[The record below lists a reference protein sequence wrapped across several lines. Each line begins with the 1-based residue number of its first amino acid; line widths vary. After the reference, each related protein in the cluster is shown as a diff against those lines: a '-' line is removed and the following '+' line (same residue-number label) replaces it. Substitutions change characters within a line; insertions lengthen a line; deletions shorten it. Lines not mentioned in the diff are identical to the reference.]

1 MVDATLTPT
10 RLPVI
15 WLVAGCAA
23 LLVAATVSMS
33 VGAAGLSVGGVAA
46 ELLDRLPW
54 INVDSGLSATDSSI
68 LWQIRMPR
76 IALGVLVG
84 GMLALAGT
92 SYQGIFRN
100 PLADPYLL
108 GVAAGAGLGAT
119 LAIVYGPP
127 TGSTSFAF
135 VAPAAFIGALVAAI
149 GSYLLGTVGRA
160 TTTSLILAGVAVAAF
175 LTSIQTYVQL
185 RNTDSL
191 RDVVSWMLGRLSTAG
206 WSEVRSILPLVLAS
220 SAVLLLHRKLLDVL
234 ALGDEEATTL
244 GVRVTA
250 VRLLVLVAASLGTA
264 AVVAV
269 SGLIG
274 FVGIIV
280 PHALRLAIGTSY
292 ARLVP
297 LSFLAGATFL
307 VLADL
312 LARTLISPAEL
323 PIGVVTAFFGAP
335 FFLGILHMTERAT
348 T

>member
-1 MVDATLTPT
+1 MVESSLSPT
-10 RLPVI
+10 RLPI
-15 WLVAGCAA
+15 AWLAIGFAG

-33 VGAAGLSVGGVAA
+33 VGAAGLSVNGVVA
-46 ELLDRLPW
+46 EMLDQLPG
-54 INVDSGLSATDSSI
+54 INLDSGLSATDSSI
-68 LWQIRMPR
+68 LWQIRLPR
-76 IALGVLVG
+76 IVLGLLVG

-119 LAIVYGPP
+119 IAIVYGPQ
-127 TGSTSFAF
+127 TGTTSFAI
-135 VAPAAFIGALVAAI
+135 VAPAAFVGALVAAV

-185 RNTDSL
+185 GNTDSL

-206 WSEVRSILPLVLAS
+206 WSEIRSILPLVVIS
-220 SAVLLLHRKLLDVL
+220 SIALLLHRKLLDVL
-234 ALGDEEATTL
+234 ALGDDEATAL
-244 GVRVTA
+244 GVRVTT
-250 VRLLVLVAASLGTA
+250 VRLVVLVAASLGTA

-292 ARLVP
+292 ARLIP

-335 FFLGILHMTERAT
+335 FFLGILHMTERAAT
-348 T
+348 

>member
-1 MVDATLTPT
+1 MTDTSLAPT
-10 RLPVI
+10 RLPI
-15 WLVAGCAA
+15 TWLVIGFAG
-23 LLVAATVSMS
+23 LVAAATVSMS
-33 VGAAGLSVGGVAA
+33 VGAAGLSIDGIVT
-46 ELLDRLPW
+46 ELLDQIPG
-54 INVDSGLSATDSSI
+54 INLESGLSTTDSSI
-68 LWQIRMPR
+68 LWQIRLPR

-119 LAIVYGPP
+119 IAIVYGPE
-127 TGSTSFAF
+127 TAGTSIA
-135 VAPAAFIGALVAAI
+135 VIAPAAFVGALVAAI
-149 GSYLLGTVGRA
+149 GSYLLGTVGKA
-160 TTTSLILAGVAVAAF
+160 TTISLILAGVAVAAF
-175 LTSIQTYVQL
+175 LTAIQTYVQL

-206 WSEVRSILPLVLAS
+206 WAEVRSILPLVIVS
-220 SAVLLLHRKLLDVL
+220 SVALLLHRKLLDVL
-234 ALGDEEATTL
+234 ALGDDEATTL
-244 GVRVTA
+244 GVRVTT
-250 VRLLVLVAASLGTA
+250 VRLIVLVAASLGTA
-264 AVVAV
+264 AVVSV

-292 ARLVP
+292 ARLIP

-335 FFLGILHMTERAT
+335 FFLGILHLTERAAT
-348 T
+348 

>member
-1 MVDATLTPT
+1 MIDTSLTPT
-10 RLPVI
+10 RLPI
-15 WLVAGCAA
+15 AWLVVAGAV
-23 LLVAATVSMS
+23 LVVAATISLS
-33 VGAAGLSVGGVAA
+33 VGAAGLSVRGISM
-46 ELLDRLPW
+46 ELINRLPGVS
-54 INVDSGLSATDSSI
+54 VDSGLSATDTSI
-68 LWQIRMPR
+68 LWQVRMPR
-76 IALGVLVG
+76 IVLGMLVG

-119 LAIVYGPP
+119 LAIVYGPAIG
-127 TGSTSFAF
+127 TTSIA
-135 VAPAAFIGALVAAI
+135 VVGPAAFAGALVAAF
-149 GSYLLGTVGRA
+149 GAYMLGTVGKA

-191 RDVVSWMLGRLSTAG
+191 RSVVSWLLGRLSTAG
-206 WSEVRSILPLVLAS
+206 WHEVTVILPLVFIS
-220 SAVLLLHRKLLDVL
+220 SVVLILHRKLLDVL

-244 GVRVTA
+244 GVRVTS
-250 VRLLVLVAASLGTA
+250 VRLVVLIAASLGTA

-280 PHALRLAIGTSY
+280 PHALRLVIGTSY
-292 ARLVP
+292 TRLIP
-297 LSFLAGATFL
+297 LSLFAGATFL

-312 LARTLISPAEL
+312 LARTLIAPAEL

-335 FFLGILHMTERAT
+335 FFLFILHRYDRTST
-348 T
+348 

>member
-1 MVDATLTPT
+1 MVDTSLAPT
-10 RLPVI
+10 RLPI
-15 WLVAGCAA
+15 TWLVIGCAG
-23 LLVAATVSMS
+23 LLIAATVSMS
-33 VGAAGLSVGGVAA
+33 VGAAGLSIKGIST
-46 ELLDRLPW
+46 ELLDGLPW
-54 INVDSGLSATDSSI
+54 VELDSGLSETDSSI

-119 LAIVYGPP
+119 IAIVYGPQ
-127 TGSTSFAF
+127 TGGTSFA
-135 VAPAAFIGALVAAI
+135 VIAPAAFVGALAAAI

-206 WSEVRSILPLVLAS
+206 WSEVRSILPLVIVS
-220 SAVLLLHRKLLDVL
+220 SIALLLHRKLLDVL
-234 ALGDEEATTL
+234 ALGDDEATTL

-250 VRLLVLVAASLGTA
+250 VRLVVLVAASLGTA

-335 FFLGILHMTERAT
+335 FFLGILHLTERAAT
-348 T
+348 

>member
-1 MVDATLTPT
+1 MRETSLAPT
-10 RLPVI
+10 RLPI
-15 WLVAGCAA
+15 TWLVAAGVV
-23 LLVAATVSMS
+23 LLIAATVSMS
-33 VGAAGLSVGGVAA
+33 VGAAGLSIGGIAA
-46 ELLDRLPW
+46 EVLDRVPGVN
-54 INVDSGLSATDSSI
+54 IDSGLSATDSSI
-68 LWQIRMPR
+68 LWQIRLPR
-76 IALGVLVG
+76 IVLGVLVG

-119 LAIVYGPP
+119 LAIVYGPQ
-127 TGSTSFAF
+127 TGGTSIAI
-135 VAPAAFIGALVAAI
+135 VGPAAFVGALIAAI

-206 WSEVRSILPLVLAS
+206 WEEVRSILPLVIVS
-220 SAVLLLHRKLLDVL
+220 SIALLLHRKLLDVL
-234 ALGDEEATTL
+234 ALGDDEATTL

-250 VRLLVLVAASLGTA
+250 VRLIVLVAASLGTA

-297 LSFLAGATFL
+297 LSFLAGAAFL

-312 LARTLISPAEL
+312 VARTLISPAEL

-335 FFLGILHMTERAT
+335 FFLGILHLTERT
-348 T
+348 TT

>member
-1 MVDATLTPT
+1 MRETSLAPT
-10 RLPVI
+10 RLPI
-15 WLVAGCAA
+15 TWLVAAGVV
-23 LLVAATVSMS
+23 LLIAATVSMS
-33 VGAAGLSVGGVAA
+33 VGAAGLSIGGIAA
-46 ELLDRLPW
+46 EVLDRVPGVN
-54 INVDSGLSATDSSI
+54 IDSGLSATDSSI
-68 LWQIRMPR
+68 LWQIRLPR
-76 IALGVLVG
+76 IVLGVLVG

-119 LAIVYGPP
+119 LAIVYGPQ
-127 TGSTSFAF
+127 TGGTSIAI
-135 VAPAAFIGALVAAI
+135 VGPAAFAGALIAAI

-206 WSEVRSILPLVLAS
+206 WEEVRSILPLVIVS
-220 SAVLLLHRKLLDVL
+220 SIALLLHRKLLDVL
-234 ALGDEEATTL
+234 ALGDDEATTL

-250 VRLLVLVAASLGTA
+250 VRLIVLVAASLGTA

-297 LSFLAGATFL
+297 LSFLAGAAFL

-312 LARTLISPAEL
+312 VARTLISPAEL

-335 FFLGILHMTERAT
+335 FFLGILHLTERAAT
-348 T
+348 

>member
-1 MVDATLTPT
+1 MVETTVAPT
-10 RLPVI
+10 RLPAT
-15 WLVAGCAA
+15 WLVLSFVALAG
-23 LLVAATVSMS
+23 AATVSIS
-33 VGAAGLSVGGVAA
+33 VGAAGLSVDGIVA
-46 ELLDRLPW
+46 ELVDRLPW
-54 INVDSGLSATDSSI
+54 IEAESDLSATASGI
-68 LWQIRMPR
+68 LWQVRMPR

-119 LAIVYGPP
+119 LAIVFGPD
-127 TGSTSFAF
+127 TGGTSLAV
-135 VAPAAFIGALVAAI
+135 VAPAAFVGALVAAI

-206 WSEVRSILPLVLAS
+206 WGEIRAILPLVIVS
-220 SAVLLLHRKLLDVL
+220 SIVLLLHRRLLDVL
-234 ALGDEEATTL
+234 ALGDDEATAL
-244 GVRVTA
+244 GVQVTT
-250 VRLLVLVAASLGTA
+250 VRLVVLVAASLGTA

-280 PHALRLAIGTSY
+280 PHALRLTIGTSY
-292 ARLVP
+292 ARLIP
-297 LSFLAGATFL
+297 LSFVAGATFL

-335 FFLGILHMTERAT
+335 FFLGILHLTERAAT
-348 T
+348 

>member
-1 MVDATLTPT
+1 MIDTSPTPT

-15 WLVAGCAA
+15 WLVVGFAG
-23 LLVAATVSMS
+23 LLVAMLVSVS
-33 VGAAGLSVGGVAA
+33 VGAAGLSIDGIVAD
-46 ELLDRLPW
+46 LLGRLPG
-54 INVDSGLSATDSSI
+54 IDVESGLSATASSI
-68 LWQIRMPR
+68 LWQIRLPR
-76 IALGVLVG
+76 IVLGALVG

-100 PLADPYLL
+100 PLADPFLL

-119 LAIVYGPP
+119 LAIVYGSQ
-127 TGSTSFAF
+127 TGDTSIAI
-135 VAPAAFIGALVAAI
+135 VAPAAFGGALVAAL
-149 GSYLLGTVGRA
+149 GSYLLGTVGKA

-191 RDVVSWMLGRLSTAG
+191 RDVFSWMLGRLSTAG
-206 WSEVRSILPLVLAS
+206 WGEVRSILPLVVIS
-220 SAVLLLHRKLLDVL
+220 SVVLLLHGKLLDVL
-234 ALGDEEATTL
+234 ALGDDEATAL
-244 GVRVTA
+244 GVRVTT
-250 VRLLVLVAASLGTA
+250 VRLVVLVAASLGTA

-280 PHALRLAIGTSY
+280 PHALRLVIGTSY

-307 VLADL
+307 VFADL
-312 LARTLISPAEL
+312 LGRTLISPAEL

-335 FFLGILHMTERAT
+335 FFLGILHLTERT
-348 T
+348 TS

>member
-1 MVDATLTPT
+1 MTDTSLSPT
-10 RLPVI
+10 RLPAA
-15 WLVAGCAA
+15 WLIAAGVVLFIAA
-23 LLVAATVSMS
+23 IISMS
-33 VGAAGLSVGGVAA
+33 VGAAGLSIGGIAA
-46 ELLDRLPW
+46 ELLDRIPGVN
-54 INVDSGLSATDSSI
+54 INSGLSATDAGI
-68 LWQIRMPR
+68 LWQIRLPR

-119 LAIVYGPP
+119 LAIVYGPQ
-127 TGSTSFAF
+127 TADTSIAF
-135 VAPAAFIGALVAAI
+135 VAPAAFAGALIAAI

-206 WSEVRSILPLVLAS
+206 WDEVRSILPLVLIS
-220 SAVLLLHRKLLDVL
+220 SITLLLHRKLLDVL
-234 ALGDEEATTL
+234 ALGDDEATTL
-244 GVRVTA
+244 GVRVTT
-250 VRLLVLVAASLGTA
+250 VRLVVLVAASLGTA

-297 LSFLAGATFL
+297 LSFLVGAAFL

-312 LARTLISPAEL
+312 LARTLITPAEL

-335 FFLGILHMTERAT
+335 FFLGILHLTERAAT
-348 T
+348 

>member
-1 MVDATLTPT
+1 MGDTSLAPT
-10 RLPVI
+10 RLPI
-15 WLVAGCAA
+15 TWLAIGFMGLVA
-23 LLVAATVSMS
+23 AATVSMS
-33 VGAAGLSVGGVAA
+33 VGAAGLSINGIVV
-46 ELLDRLPW
+46 ELLDGLPG
-54 INVDSGLSATDSSI
+54 IEMDSGLSATDSSI
-68 LWQIRMPR
+68 LWQIRLPR
-76 IALGVLVG
+76 IVLGLLVG

-119 LAIVYGPP
+119 LAIVYGPQS
-127 TGSTSFAF
+127 GSTIAI
-135 VAPAAFIGALVAAI
+135 VGPAAFAGALVAAL

-191 RDVVSWMLGRLSTAG
+191 RDVFSWMLGRLSTAG
-206 WSEVRSILPLVLAS
+206 WSEVRSILPLVVVS
-220 SAVLLLHRKLLDVL
+220 SVALLLHRRLLDVL
-234 ALGDEEATTL
+234 ALGDDEATAL
-244 GVRVTA
+244 GVRVTT
-250 VRLLVLVAASLGTA
+250 VRLVVLVAASLGTA

-280 PHALRLAIGTSY
+280 PHALRLVIGTSY

-297 LSFLAGATFL
+297 LSFLAGASFL
-307 VLADL
+307 VIGDL
-312 LARTLISPAEL
+312 LGRTLISPAEL

-335 FFLGILHMTERAT
+335 FFLGILHLTERAAT
-348 T
+348 

>member
-1 MVDATLTPT
+1 MIDRPPAPT
-10 RLPVI
+10 RLPVTWMVI
-15 WLVAGCAA
+15 GLAGLLIAA
-23 LLVAATVSMS
+23 IVSVS
-33 VGAAGLSVGGVAA
+33 VGAAGLSVDGIVA
-46 ELLDRLPW
+46 ELLDRLPG
-54 INVDSGLSATDSSI
+54 INLESGLSATDSSI
-68 LWQIRMPR
+68 LWQIRLPR
-76 IALGVLVG
+76 IVLGALVG

-119 LAIVYGPP
+119 LAIVYGPQ
-127 TGSTSFAF
+127 TGGTSIAIIG
-135 VAPAAFIGALVAAI
+135 PAAFVGALVAAL
-149 GSYLLGTVGRA
+149 GSYLLGTVGKA

-191 RDVVSWMLGRLSTAG
+191 RDVFGWMLGRLSTAG
-206 WSEVRSILPLVLAS
+206 WSEVRSILPLVAIS
-220 SAVLLLHRKLLDVL
+220 SIVLLVHRKLLDVL
-234 ALGDEEATTL
+234 ALGDDEATTL
-244 GVRVTA
+244 GVRVTT
-250 VRLLVLVAASLGTA
+250 VRLIVLVAASLGTA

-280 PHALRLAIGTSY
+280 PHALRLIIGTSY

-307 VLADL
+307 VFADL
-312 LARTLISPAEL
+312 VGRTVISPAEL

-335 FFLGILHMTERAT
+335 FFLGILHLTERAAT
-348 T
+348 